1 MRTRILN
8 DTSSAA
14 PWFEYYQVG
23 NSRPI
28 KQAIGELPYVI
39 GRDESADFCVES
51 SRVSRKHVMID
62 RRDGGFILRDLES
75 TNGTYVNGKR
85 ITEVTLV
92 DGDVIVIADF
102 ELTFFSGM
110 QPLRATAT
118 QVMTQPVSE
127 QLTNANDLII
137 QVRRL
142 HERIT
147 HRAIKSCFQ
156 PIVRLD
162 GGELFGYE
170 VVRQLRDLPGESQL
184 AESLIAGTECRLTE
198 RINHQHRLCAA
209 EDAMQLGAST
219 HLFFGLQVA
228 EVSAEFGR
236 ESLDRLVDIVARK
249 HQLVAEIP
257 ETAVCD
263 IPYFRQFV
271 ANLSER
277 GIEIAYGGFC
287 MGPAQ
292 IAEWRTMAPNYLK
305 LAPAVVRG
313 VRRASGG
320 WRMIQSLLEATR
332 DLGCEVI
339 AVGIDDESDAQCL
352 RELGCAFAQGDHF
365 GPPEPLASHLQR
377 KPALAASGRST

>member
-28 KQAIGELPYVI
+28 KQTITELPYVI
-39 GRDESADFCVES
+39 GRDESADFCVQS

-62 RRDGGFILRDLES
+62 RRDGGFMLRDLES

-85 ITEVTLV
+85 ITEVTLA

-118 QVMTQPVSE
+118 QVMTQPVAE
-127 QLTNANDLII
+127 QLTNANDLIV

-156 PIVRLD
+156 PIVRLETGD
-162 GGELFGYE
+162 AYGYE
-170 VVRQLRDLPGESQL
+170 AIRELRDLPGESQL

-209 EDAMQLGAST
+209 EQAMLLDAGA
-219 HLFFGLQVA
+219 HLFFGLKVA
-228 EVSAEFGR
+228 EVSADFGR
-236 ESLDRLVDIVARK
+236 ESLDRLVDVVAGK

-271 ANLSER
+271 ADLGER

-287 MGPAQ
+287 MGPSQ
-292 IAEWRTMAPNYLK
+292 IAEWRTMAPSYLK

-313 VRRASGG
+313 IRRASGG
-320 WRMIQSLLEATR
+320 WRMIQSVLEATR

-339 AVGIDDESDAQCL
+339 AVGIDNESDAQCL
-352 RELGCAFAQGDHF
+352 RELGCSYAQGDYF
-365 GPPEPLASHLQR
+365 GSAEPITSYLHR
-377 KPALAASGRST
+377 KSALAMSGR